1 MRKLFTLL
9 IALMA
14 LTVSSWAT
22 VTQQQIGSF
31 YYELDDENHTATLIK
46 LPGSGDWASYELTGD
61 ITIPGTVN
69 DGVSDYTVT
78 TIGTKAFV
86 NVGIT
91 SVTIE
96 EGVTDINEL
105 AFFGSS
111 SLQTATLPS
120 TITYLGNQ
128 SFDFTALTAF
138 VITAT
143 SPASFGY
150 GDPMKNV
157 STLEHI
163 YVPAASVDAYKTAW
177 TSYAS
182 LIEEKP
188 VWIKW
193 NQAKVASVYVYM
205 SSGYANPQS
214 QTIDDAII
222 VTANAPEYGDYSQF
236 STYVDDVYHT
246 SNTSIS
252 LENGGTMTFAPTSGK
267 LKSIVIECGYKDPS
281 LSVAGSGWTWNS
293 TGTYS
298 GQLIWTSATE
308 EGASSVVLANNGSS
322 FYFGS
327 ISSIDFTFASD
338 DPEPTPEPVI
348 STVIW
353 EGTDLTNVDVWASN
367 SDPDSQTIEGSIKIK
382 VTATAPE
389 SEDYSQFKTYDENN
403 TSISVDANGTLT
415 FEPVSGKLTSIIIE
429 SDYAGRTETLV
440 EGSGWDW
447 IPSGEYS
454 GQLKWTSETEE
465 GASSV
470 TLACNGS
477 TYGCYFSYVSSVKFT
492 FAAEEAA
499 SADPVSQG
507 PVTWDFA
514 NDAELASIYL
524 RQYTQ
529 YNFGGYYQEYYD
541 NHYEDSVKNFKDIV
555 ATISA
560 MTDGSYACFSNQN
573 NYSIDLENG
582 GTLTFS
588 TELGQFQSIVINTTS
603 NGSSSGDWTWVSE
616 EHTLT
621 WAGTPAN
628 SVVLNNIDI
637 SDITSIVF
645 TFVSSASAA
654 PEPTEIATIHFA
666 EIYHYEVT
674 EFTHIDSDCGHR
686 PSVSIPSFNVWL
698 ENENGQD
705 ITDVMP
711 LTVTSSDESVV
722 TVSLGDYYGPTDPDR
737 LITCQP
743 TGYGTATITAT
754 FAGNETYFPA
764 QASFTYNFY
773 RNETPMAECA
783 LVDKNG
789 VPVTSIVATEGDL
802 IDAPYLARVDGE
814 DLCYTYLAMATTT
827 NRSRWRLNPE
837 TNRWDYF
844 YPKKAGLDTIVFTYY
859 RESFFDSRE
868 TEDYKY
874 WDQGVEVRI
883 PVQINPLI
891 TPIGASAQMNMNP
904 AVNANMAFSN
914 TENDFYNLEEDQLEI
929 QSVVDPVALQL
940 AIDSMAAGT
949 KDWNDLLPG
958 ATTFNV
964 EPGNGKL
971 NIQCETTA
979 GYELKVLIRGH
990 GTVSV
995 SQPSMGIAE
1004 VDYDVDEVTTV
1015 LIYLA
1020 ATSGGSSAPRR
1031 APAATKDAAP
1041 KAIIK
1046 AISVIPMVEV
1056 TAKPD
1061 PENGDVYYSTFYDSE
1076 KKYQLPAGTEAY
1088 VAELNTNELLMTKIA
1103 ENGQVIPAG
1112 NAVILKS
1119 EAASVD
1125 LIATD
1130 DAPVSF
1136 SATNDLHGVDS
1147 ETAAPANCYVLSG
1160 HSTDNSVTGVGFY
1173 EFTGTIPAHK
1183 AYLTVSG
1190 GAAYAPKKLRFVFN
1204 NEQQATGI
1212 DNAAEALKSEKRIEN
1227 GQLIIIKNGVRYNAQ
1242 GQIVK

>member
-1 MRKLFTLL
+1 
-9 IALMA
+9 
-14 LTVSSWAT
+14 
-22 VTQQQIGSF
+22 
-31 YYELDDENHTATLIK
+31 
-46 LPGSGDWASYELTGD
+46 
-61 ITIPGTVN
+61 
-69 DGVSDYTVT
+69 
-78 TIGTKAFV
+78 
-86 NVGIT
+86 
-91 SVTIE
+91 
-96 EGVTDINEL
+96 
-105 AFFGSS
+105 
-111 SLQTATLPS
+111 
-120 TITYLGNQ
+120 
-128 SFDFTALTAF
+128 
-138 VITAT
+138 
-143 SPASFGY
+143 
-150 GDPMKNV
+150 
-157 STLEHI
+157 
-163 YVPAASVDAYKTAW
+163 
-177 TSYAS
+177 
-182 LIEEKP
+182 
-188 VWIKW
+188 
-193 NQAKVASVYVYM
+193 
-205 SSGYANPQS
+205 
-214 QTIDDAII
+214 
-222 VTANAPEYGDYSQF
+222 
-236 STYVDDVYHT
+236 
-246 SNTSIS
+246 
-252 LENGGTMTFAPTSGK
+252 MT
-267 LKSIVIECGYKDPS
+267 SIVIHTDENGYGRD
-281 LSVAGSGWTWNS
+281 AGAWTWSNEQHTLTW
-293 TGTYS
+293 TGD
-298 GQLIWTSATE
+298 A
-308 EGASSVVLANNGSS
+308 ASVVLADNAYVSN
-322 FYFGS
+322 
-327 ISSIDFTFASD
+327 ITSIDFTFAS
-338 DPEPTPEPVI
+338 EAPTVDSEPVI

-353 EGTDLTNVDVWASN
+353 EGTDLTSVDVWVSN
-367 SDPDSQTIEGSIKIK
+367 SDPQSRTIDGSVNIT
-382 VTATAPE
+382 VTAAAPE
-389 SEDYSQFKTYDENN
+389 SGDYSQFTTYDENN
-403 TSISVDANGTLT
+403 TSISVNANGTLT
-415 FEPVSGKLTSIIIE
+415 FTPASGKLTGIVIE
-429 SDYAGRTETLV
+429 CGDAGNTGTLI
-440 EGSGWDW
+440 EGSGWRY
-447 IPSGEYS
+447 ENY
-454 GQLKWTSETEE
+454 QLIWSSEE

-477 TYGCYFSYVSSVKFT
+477 PSGCWFSYVSSVKFT
-492 FAAEEAA
+492 IVTEEEPTPAN
-499 SADPVSQG
+499 PVDQE

-514 NDAELASIYL
+514 NDAELASL
-524 RQYTQ
+524 DLSRYTH
-529 YNFGGYYQEYYD
+529 YYFEYYSAYYD
-541 NHYEDSVKNFKDIV
+541 NHYGETVKDFKGIV
-555 ATISA
+555 ATILA
-560 MTDGSYACFSNQN
+560 EGDGDYATFGPN
-573 NYSIDLENG
+573 NNNSIILENDA
-582 GTLTFS
+582 TLTFS
-588 TELGQFQSIVINTTS
+588 TELGQFQSIVINTN
-603 NGSSSGDWTWVSE
+603 NGSGRESGDWAWDLE
-616 EHTLT
+616 ERTLT

-628 SVVLNNIDI
+628 SVVLD
-637 SDITSIVF
+637 DVFVDKITSIVF
-645 TFVSSASAA
+645 TFVSAASAT
-654 PEPTEIATIHFA
+654 PEPTENATIHFA
-666 EIYHYEVT
+666 EIYHNEVT
-674 EFTHIDSDCGHR
+674 EFTHTDDDCGHR
-686 PSVSIPSFNVWL
+686 NGFLTPLFNVWL

-711 LTVTSSDESVV
+711 LTVTSSDEKVV
-722 TVSLGDYYGPTDPDR
+722 TVSLGDYYDDPNDPDR

-754 FAGNETYFPA
+754 FAGNETYFPT
-764 QASFTYNFY
+764 QASFTYHFY
-773 RNETPMAECA
+773 RNETSMAECA

-789 VPVTSIVATEGDL
+789 DPVTSIVATEGDL

-827 NRSRWRLNPE
+827 NRSRWRLNLE

-859 RESFFDSRE
+859 RESSFDSRE

-904 AVNANMAFSN
+904 ATNANMSFSN
-914 TENDFYNLEEDQLEI
+914 TENDSYNSIENQLEI

-964 EPGNGKL
+964 EPGKGKL

-979 GYELKVLIRGH
+979 GYELKVLVRGQ

-1020 ATSGGSSAPRR
+1020 ATSGGSSAPKRVQ
-1031 APAATKDAAP
+1031 AAKKAGP

-1061 PENGDVYYSTFYDSE
+1061 PDNGDVYYSTFYDSE

-1136 SATNDLHGVDS
+1136 SATNHLHGVDS
-1147 ETAAPANCYVLSG
+1147 ETAAPDNCYVLSG

-1183 AYLTVSG
+1183 AYLTISG

-1212 DNAAEALKSEKRIEN
+1212 DNAADGIMSEKRIEN
-1227 GQLIIIKNGVRYNAQ
+1227 GQLVIIKNGVRYNAQ
-1242 GQIVK
+1242 GQVIK